1 MRQKLIPS
9 SCDEDIDQKEEPCT
23 VFVVVEPLSVF
34 DVALYPRSGT
44 MTEQEATPRQL
55 AILAEQQEQVERDFV
70 ARRALNAELLRRVR
84 VIVTYEPV
92 LVNLDESKYGHRK
105 YNKGHRVEGVWA
117 NGAVEVYI
125 GGSVVEDSSAGVDES
140 SLESSAAEESELDD
154 DEDVPPPLE

>member
-1 MRQKLIPS
+1 M
-9 SCDEDIDQKEEPCT
+9 
-23 VFVVVEPLSVF
+23 FVVVEPLSAF

-84 VIVTYEPV
+84 VIV
-92 LVNLDESKYGHRK
+92 
-105 YNKGHRVEGVWA
+105 GHRVEGVWV